1 MIQIPIDY
9 EQGSEFL
16 LHAGSDTYQLR
27 LRVGDKFV
35 SLTPPGSSLD
45 EIDAALFNLK
55 NGLEMID
62 TFVKGR
68 KELKDA

>member
-45 EIDAALFNLK
+45 EIDA
-55 NGLEMID
+55 GSPSS
-62 TFVKGR
+62 
-68 KELKDA
+68 